1 MLKIAHVVNTLSGG
15 GAERVAV
22 SVYNC
27 LKEKYKNA
35 FIIAKNIVK
44 LNVDFKPTIIF
55 NKKPPLPSFLYEKLL
70 LYKLKEVL
78 KDFDVVIS
86 HLRDMNTRLS
96 YLKSKNLLRPKLII
110 VEHVTKEYYSEK
122 EKRIIKKYYKYA
134 DLIVAVSDKVR
145 DDLMEH
151 FNLEPNKI
159 QVIYNGVDIESV
171 VKLSNA
177 FQTTLNKPCIVS
189 AGRLSIDKDFETLI
203 KGVYH
208 SNTKPFLYVLGEGS
222 KRKDLENLIK
232 SLKLEDKV
240 FLVGFI
246 ENPFPYIKN
255 CDIYIT
261 SSIRESFS
269 MSTLEA
275 MALGKPV
282 ISTDV
287 VPFAKDNFNS
297 LVFKPKDY
305 TTLANHIDKL
315 LSNEKLR
322 EFLSKN
328 AHETAKELSIDSM
341 CREYKNLTE
350 RFKVENV

>member
-27 LKEKYKNA
+27 LKDKYKNE
-35 FIIAKNIVK
+35 FIIAKNVVK

-55 NKKPPLPSFLYEKLL
+55 NKKPSLPSFLYEKLL

-96 YLKSKNLLRPKLII
+96 YLKSKNLLKSKLII
-110 VEHVTKEYYSEK
+110 VEHVPAELYSEK
-122 EKRIIKKYYKYA
+122 EKKIIKKYYKYA

-145 DDLMEH
+145 DDLVEH
-151 FNLEPNKI
+151 FNLESNKI
-159 QVIYNGVDIESV
+159 KLIYNGIDIQEII
-171 VKLSNA
+171 KLSNA
-177 FQTTLNKPCIVS
+177 FQTKLNKPCIVS

-208 SNTKPFLYVLGEGS
+208 SKTKPFLYILGEGS

-232 SLKLEDKV
+232 SLRLEDKV
-240 FLVGFI
+240 FLIGFI

-261 SSIRESFS
+261 SSIREAFP

-282 ISTDV
+282 VSTDV
-287 VPFAKDNFNS
+287 VPFVKDNFNS

-305 TTLANHIDKL
+305 ITLANHIDKL
-315 LSNEKLR
+315 LSNEKLK

-328 AHETAKELSIDSM
+328 AYETAKELSIDSM
-341 CREYKNLTE
+341 CKEYKNLIE

>member
-1 MLKIAHVVNTLSGG
+1 MIKIAHVINTLSGG

-27 LKEKYKNA
+27 LKEKYKNE

-44 LNVDFKPTIIF
+44 LNVDFKPTVIF
-55 NKKPPLPSFLYEKLL
+55 NKKPLLPSFLYEKLL

-96 YLKSKNLLRPKLII
+96 YLKSKRLLKSKLII

-122 EKRIIKKYYKYA
+122 EKKIIKKYYKYA

-145 DDLMEH
+145 EDLVEH
-151 FNLEPNKI
+151 FDLKANKI
-159 QVIYNGVDIESV
+159 QVIYNGVDIQEII
-171 VKLSNA
+171 KLSNA
-177 FQTTLNKPCIVS
+177 FQPTLNKPCIVS
-189 AGRLSIDKDFETLI
+189 AGRLSIDKDLETLI

-208 SNTKPFLYVLGEGS
+208 SKTKPFLYILGEGS

-232 SLKLEDKV
+232 NLKLEDKV

-261 SSIRESFS
+261 SSIREAFP

-297 LVFKPKDY
+297 LVFTPKDY
-305 TTLANHIDKL
+305 TTLANHIDTL
-315 LSNEKLR
+315 LSDEKLK
-322 EFLSKN
+322 ELLSKN
-328 AHETAKELSIDSM
+328 ADETAKELSIDSM
-341 CREYKNLTE
+341 CREYKNLIE
-350 RFKVENV
+350 RFMENV

>member
-1 MLKIAHVVNTLSGG
+1 
-15 GAERVAV
+15 
-22 SVYNC
+22 
-27 LKEKYKNA
+27 
-35 FIIAKNIVK
+35 
-44 LNVDFKPTIIF
+44 
-55 NKKPPLPSFLYEKLL
+55 L
-70 LYKLKEVL
+70 LYKLKEAL

-86 HLRDMNTRLS
+86 HLRDTNTRLS
-96 YLKSKNLLRPKLII
+96 YLKSKNLLKSKLII
-110 VEHVTKEYYSEK
+110 VEHVTAQLYSEK

-134 DLIVAVSDKVR
+134 DLIVAVSNKAK
-145 DDLMEH
+145 DDLVEH
-151 FNLEPNKI
+151 FNLKPNKI
-159 QVIYNGVDIESV
+159 QVIYNGVDIQEII
-171 VKLSNA
+171 KLSNA
-177 FQTTLNKPCIVS
+177 FQPTLNKPCIVS

-208 SNTKPFLYVLGEGS
+208 SKTKPFLYILGEGS
-222 KRKDLENLIK
+222 KRNDLENLIK

-246 ENPFPYIKN
+246 KNPFPYIKN

-305 TTLANHIDKL
+305 ITLANHTDTL
-315 LSNEKLR
+315 LSNEKLK
-322 EFLSKN
+322 ESLSKN
-328 AHETAKELSIDSM
+328 AYETAKELSIYSM
-341 CREYKNLTE
+341 CKEYKNLIE
-350 RFKVENV
+350 R

>member
-1 MLKIAHVVNTLSGG
+1 
-15 GAERVAV
+15 
-22 SVYNC
+22 
-27 LKEKYKNA
+27 
-35 FIIAKNIVK
+35 
-44 LNVDFKPTIIF
+44 
-55 NKKPPLPSFLYEKLL
+55 L
-70 LYKLKEVL
+70 LYKLKEAL
-78 KDFDVVIS
+78 KNFDVVIS
-86 HLRDMNTRLS
+86 HLRDTNTRLS
-96 YLKSKNLLRPKLII
+96 YLKSKNLLKSKLII
-110 VEHVTKEYYSEK
+110 VEHVTAQLYSEK

-134 DLIVAVSDKVR
+134 DLIVAVSNKAK
-145 DDLMEH
+145 DDLVEH
-151 FNLEPNKI
+151 FNLKPNKI
-159 QVIYNGVDIESV
+159 QVIYNGVDIQEII
-171 VKLSNA
+171 KLSNA
-177 FQTTLNKPCIVS
+177 FQPTLNKPCIVS

-208 SNTKPFLYVLGEGS
+208 SKTKPFLYILGEGS
-222 KRKDLENLIK
+222 KRNDLENLIK

-246 ENPFPYIKN
+246 KNPFPYIKN

-305 TTLANHIDKL
+305 ITLANHTDTL
-315 LSNEKLR
+315 LSNEKLK
-322 EFLSKN
+322 ESLSKN
-328 AHETAKELSIDSM
+328 AYETAKELSIYSM
-341 CREYKNLTE
+341 CKEYKNLIE
-350 RFKVENV
+350 R